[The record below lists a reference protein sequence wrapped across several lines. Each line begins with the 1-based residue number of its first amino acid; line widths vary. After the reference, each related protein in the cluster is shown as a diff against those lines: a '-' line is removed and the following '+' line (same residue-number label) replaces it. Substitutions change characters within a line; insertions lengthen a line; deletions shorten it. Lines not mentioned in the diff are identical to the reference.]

1 MGVEESLKGENG
13 KMKNNLEQTE
23 IEAPYE
29 LPEGW
34 KWCRLG
40 DVAKY
45 INGRAFKPKEWE
57 KEGKPI
63 IRIQNLTNSS
73 NSVNRSTKIF
83 EDKYLITKNDL
94 LYAWSA
100 SLGAYLWSGED
111 GWLNQHIFKVI
122 PNDNVDKMYLYHG
135 LVHITENLYAKAH
148 GSGMV
153 HVTLKPFLN
162 TQIPLPPTLDEQQR
176 IVNRIESM
184 FAKLDEAKEK
194 AQNVLDGFET
204 REAAILH
211 KAFTGELTAKWRK
224 ENGVSDDSWV
234 VKTIGECGKWE
245 RGRSKHRPRNAPEL
259 FGGKYPFIQTGDIA
273 NADIYIY
280 EHKQTLSE
288 FGFQQSRLFPKDTL
302 CITIA
307 ANIGKVAILTYD
319 CCFPDSVV
327 GFTPFENVDSKFMYY
342 KINDMQKDLEAMAPA
357 TAQKNLNLKLLTS
370 VSVQIPTFP
379 EQVEIVRILDIII
392 EKETRA
398 KEAAEAV
405 LEQIDLLKKSILA
418 RAFRGKL

>member
-1 MGVEESLKGENG
+1 MKGENG
-13 KMKNNLEQTE
+13 KMKSNLEQTE
-23 IEAPYE
+23 REAPYE

-34 KWCRLG
+34 TWCRLG

-162 TQIPLPPTLDEQQR
+162 TQIPLPPTLAEQQR
-176 IVNRIESM
+176 IVKRIESI

-194 AQNVLDGFET
+194 AQNVVDGFET
-204 REAAILH
+204 RKAAILH
-211 KAFTGELTAKWRK
+211 KAFTNQLKM
-224 ENGVSDDSWV
+224 ENGKLKDEDWEETKLGDIVNGFKYGVSDKCNYKNEGLPVLRIPNVGDGIIDYTDLKYSERKEIEESYIVKKNDILIIRSNGSRELVGKSALYNNTDKQFSYGSFLIKITPSEV
-234 VKTIGECGKWE
+234 VN
-245 RGRSKHRPRNAPEL
+245 P
-259 FGGKYPFIQTGDIA
+259 KYLVTFLNSDDA
-273 NADIYIY
+273 R
-280 EHKQTLSE
+280 KQMFNKAKSSSGIHNINTKELSE
-288 FGFQQSRLFPKDTL
+288 IK
-302 CITIA
+302 
-307 ANIGKVAILTYD
+307 
-319 CCFPDSVV
+319 
-327 GFTPFENVDSKFMYY
+327 
-342 KINDMQKDLEAMAPA
+342 
-357 TAQKNLNLKLLTS
+357 LKLPPLNYQLS
-370 VSVQIPTFP
+370 
-379 EQVEIVRILDIII
+379 IVNFLDTVL
-392 EKETRA
+392 EKESRA
-398 KEAAEAV
+398 KEAAQNV
-405 LEQIDLLKKSILA
+405 LDQIALLKKSILA
-418 RAFRGKL
+418 RAFRGEL